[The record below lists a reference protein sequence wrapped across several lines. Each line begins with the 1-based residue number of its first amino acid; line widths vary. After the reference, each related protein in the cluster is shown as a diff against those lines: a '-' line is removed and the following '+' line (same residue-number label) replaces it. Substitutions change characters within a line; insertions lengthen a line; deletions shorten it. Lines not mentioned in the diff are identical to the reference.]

1 MINSEFSIQNSAL
14 KYDAVIFDHD
24 GTIVDSA
31 PGIRKSANAA
41 FEALGFPTM
50 EMEQFMPFLG
60 PPLQESFTQLA
71 GMTREE
77 AGRAIA
83 IYRREYNAGNCFILN
98 IYDGMEALLRK
109 LRAAGIKT
117 AVASSKPTVFLE
129 KVLGGIGLRALFD
142 AVCGVELDRL
152 HGGKDD
158 IIAKAARRGGVPLER
173 CLMVGDRRFDAEGAK
188 ALGIPCAGVL
198 YGYGSR
204 EELELAGAD
213 FLVEGCGEILDICI

>member
-1 MINSEFSIQNSAL
+1 MPN
-14 KYDAVIFDHD
+14 YDLVIFDHD

-31 PGIRKSANAA
+31 PGILKSANAA
-41 FEALGFPTM
+41 FEELGYPALTM
-50 EMEQFMPFLG
+50 EEFMPYLG
-60 PPLQESFTQLA
+60 PPLQDSFTQFA
-71 GMTREE
+71 NMSREE
-77 AGRAIA
+77 AERAIA
-83 IYRREYNAGNCFILN
+83 IYRREYSAGNCFVLQIFP
-98 IYDGMEALLRK
+98 GMERLLEN

-129 KVLGGIGLRALFD
+129 KVLGGIGLRECFD

-158 IIAKAARRGGVPLER
+158 IIAEAARQCGVPLER

-188 ALGIPCAGVL
+188 ILGIPCAGVL

-204 EELELAGAD
+204 EELVLAGAD
-213 FLVEGCGEILDICI
+213 YLVESCGELEGLCGL